1 MFHKIF
7 LYLKNFDWILFFPVL
22 LLATFGLIEIYSISL
37 GQGAGELIRFQKQL
51 LFTGAGVGLVFL
63 LSFLD
68 YRVLRDLGN
77 YFYVVG
83 ILLLAGVLS
92 FGVTI
97 KGTTGWFDFGIFGF
111 QPVEIAK
118 IILIIFLAK
127 FFSSGHLTG
136 YPWRQVIFSGVATL
150 IFVTLTFLQPD
161 FGSAVIL
168 FLLWLM
174 MLAIAGFD
182 KKYFLVIG
190 IIGLIGLG
198 GLWQSS
204 FEQYQKERILTFI
217 NGPSQATEEGYNISQ
232 AIIAVG
238 SGGLTGSGIG
248 FGSQSQLKFL
258 PEAEHDFIFAVIAEE
273 LGLLGVFLLISFFAV
288 FFYRCLFN
296 VSKVDNDF
304 GIYLIL
310 GGAGLIFVE
319 MFINIG
325 MNIGLVPVVGIPLPF
340 VSYGGSALITKFILV
355 GMTESVIIKSRIR

>member
-22 LLATFGLIEIYSISL
+22 LLTAFGLIEIYSVSL
-37 GQGAGELIRFQKQL
+37 GQGAEELIRFQKQL
-51 LFTGAGVGLVFL
+51 FFAGTGVILVFA

-68 YRVLRDLGN
+68 YRMLRDLGN
-77 YFYVVG
+77 YFYVIG
-83 ILLLAGVLS
+83 ILLLVGVLI

-111 QPVEIAK
+111 QPVEAAK

-136 YPWRQVIFSGVATL
+136 YPWKQIIFSGLTTL
-150 IFVTLTFLQPD
+150 ILVILIFLQPD
-161 FGSAVIL
+161 FGAAVML
-168 FLLWLM
+168 FLVWLL
-174 MLAIAGFD
+174 MLAIAGFG

-190 IIGLIGLG
+190 LIGLIGLG
-198 GLWQSS
+198 GLWQFS

-217 NGPSQATEEGYNISQ
+217 NGPSQSTDEGYNISQ

-238 SGGLTGSGIG
+238 AGGLTGRGIG

-288 FFYRCLFN
+288 FFYRCLAN
-296 VSKVDNDF
+296 VSKIDNDF
-304 GIYLIL
+304 GVYLIL
-310 GGAGLIFVE
+310 GAIGLIFIE
-319 MFINIG
+319 MFINIS

-355 GMTESVIIKSRIR
+355 GVIESVIIRSRMR